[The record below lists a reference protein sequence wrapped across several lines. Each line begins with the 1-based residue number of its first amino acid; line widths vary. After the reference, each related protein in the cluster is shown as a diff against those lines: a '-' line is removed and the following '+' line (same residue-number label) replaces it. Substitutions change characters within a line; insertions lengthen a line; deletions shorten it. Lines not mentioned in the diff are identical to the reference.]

1 MSANLLSFDCFAS
14 EETCQRTSSAD
25 KMVVI
30 SGESQ
35 IWQVQL
41 NNLSTSAN
49 CQIAWRL
56 TSESDRAHFDQV
68 TFSVRNSQEEVWEGS
83 LQELVDQ
90 NFIVQAAF
98 LPASMQELQFMF
110 IFKQQQDWQLLF
122 DLHLDLTCQESDL
135 EETAVDVAASKSVP
149 LSPTQSPAQAAVLGA
164 SAKPAIVAST
174 SSLPVA
180 STSSREAY
188 WPWAFCLC
196 AFIFFVIIKLING
209 KKKKSR
215 QSFASL
221 KQQKN

>member
-14 EETCQRTSSAD
+14 EEICQRTSSAD

-35 IWQVQL
+35 IWRVQL
-41 NNLSTSAN
+41 HNLSASAS
-49 CQIAWRL
+49 CQIVWRL
-56 TSESDRAHFDQV
+56 TSESDRAHFDEV

-83 LQELVDQ
+83 LQKLVDQ
-90 NFIVQAAF
+90 NFTMQTAF
-98 LPASMQELQFMF
+98 PPTSMQELQFTF

-135 EETAVDVAASKSVP
+135 EEMGVDLATNKSIS
-149 LSPTQSPAQAAVLGA
+149 LSPTQSPVQAAVLGA
-164 SAKPAIVAST
+164 SAKPAIVASAST
-174 SSLPVA
+174 LPVA
-180 STSSREAY
+180 PTGSREAY